1 MVGLLQ
7 CVVLHNNRSWA
18 CTQLPKQAGSS
29 GMRTSSRWQP
39 TVKPKVY
46 QADVSIVRV
55 HRSEDDVFWMHV
67 PVEDRWLMAMQVR
80 EC

>member
-1 MVGLLQ
+1 
-7 CVVLHNNRSWA
+7 
-18 CTQLPKQAGSS
+18 
-29 GMRTSSRWQP
+29 MRTSSRWQP